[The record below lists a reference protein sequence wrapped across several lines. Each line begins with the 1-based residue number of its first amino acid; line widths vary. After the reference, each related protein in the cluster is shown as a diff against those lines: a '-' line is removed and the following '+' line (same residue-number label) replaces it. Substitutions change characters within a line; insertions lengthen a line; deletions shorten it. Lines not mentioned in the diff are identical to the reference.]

1 MTDFLLAFGQKY
13 DIRYDSL
20 TRFMQYFSDIEVQT
34 FKHDNYCIILSRPD
48 DWSMWGPFI
57 SEENKI
63 RVYLAG
69 RIALEEREW
78 ENASN
83 IKGEG
88 GTACKAIFEMYR
100 RGGIPLLKKLNG
112 NFVALI
118 CDDNARRFYLIT
130 DRCGMFPCYS
140 SGLNENDFIISSH
153 PDLLAK
159 ALNNSCEW
167 DMTSLAEFLATGKV
181 SFPHTYYKNIK
192 ALDYGSIHII
202 DLQTNDATY
211 NSKIKYFDF
220 DYQIDH
226 QLTEWELAEEL
237 ASSFRKAI
245 NRRTLSR
252 FGITGISLSAGLD
265 SRSFLCAANSK
276 ENIISFCFFDE
287 ENLEYQIAQKIADT
301 AGVKLYK
308 LKRQFDH
315 YGNHADLGTTIS
327 GGMGDFGSN
336 HYLGFRNEFKKLRIE
351 NIIAGFYCDYLFK
364 SLVLNKKRNLLSRR
378 EKYSEFQYDNY
389 MRTYLFDTPYSDQ
402 VKERIDAMFPD
413 HIKKDES
420 ELGRLKI
427 EQRRLFPLH
436 SEPDNQETLVPQ
448 RVLGWFLPIVD
459 NDIIDTYLRIPPK
472 YKLNVSMYSK
482 MVQLL
487 CGKEISN
494 ITNSNTGAKVNASIV
509 SMIIHGYV
517 KSFKTRLRKKRRT
530 IVTEESWPNWE
541 YYISNSKI
549 IESLWMSK
557 DEKSAEIFRL
567 ITGTDPYRTRI
578 QHHAVGVNLKLFL
591 RLLTLKL
598 WMDSA
603 QSNNNDG
610 TALWKMKSIQVK

>member
-1 MTDFLLAFGQKY
+1 MTDFLLAFGRKY
-13 DIRYDSL
+13 DIRNDSL
-20 TRFMQYFSDIEVQT
+20 TSFMQYFSDIEVQT

-83 IKGEG
+83 IGGDG

-100 RGGIPLLKKLNG
+100 RGGISLLKKLNG

-118 CDDNARRFYLIT
+118 CDENTRRFYLIT

-140 SGLNENDFIISSH
+140 FGLNENDFIISSH

-159 ALNNSCEW
+159 ALNVSCEW

-181 SFPHTYYKNIK
+181 SFPHTYYKDIK

-202 DLQTNDATY
+202 DLQSSDATY

-220 DYQIDH
+220 DFQIDH

-252 FGITGISLSAGLD
+252 FGKTGISLSAGLD
-265 SRSFLCAANSK
+265 SRSFLCAANSNQ
-276 ENIISFCFFDE
+276 NIVSFCFFDE

-301 AGVKLYK
+301 AGVTLYK

-315 YGNHADLGTTIS
+315 YGNHAEHGTVIS
-327 GGMGDFGSN
+327 GGMGDFGNN
-336 HYLGFRNEFKKLRIE
+336 HYLGFRSDFKKLGIE

-364 SLVLNKKRNLLSRR
+364 SLLLNKKRELLSRR
-378 EKYSEFQYDNY
+378 EIYSAYQYDNY
-389 MRTYLFDTPYSDQ
+389 MRTYWFGTSYSDR
-402 VKERIDAMFPD
+402 VRERIDSLFPD

-420 ELGRLKI
+420 ELGRLII
-427 EQRRLFPLH
+427 EQRRLFPLY
-436 SEPDNQETLVPQ
+436 SEPDNEETLVPQ
-448 RVLGWFLPIVD
+448 RVLGWYLPIVD
-459 NDIIDTYLRIPPK
+459 NDIIDTYLRIPPR

-487 CGKEISN
+487 CGKAIAD
-494 ITNSNTGAKVNASIV
+494 ITNNNTGAKVNASV
-509 SMIIHGYV
+509 ASLIIHSYV
-517 KSFKTRLRKKRRT
+517 KSFQTRLRRRKKA
-530 IVTEESWPNWE
+530 IATEESWPNWE
-541 YYISNSKI
+541 YYIHHSKK
-549 IESLWMSK
+549 IESLWTSNNEAAM
-557 DEKSAEIFRL
+557 EIFKL
-567 ITGTDPYRTRI
+567 ITGADPYRKKI
-578 QHHAVGVNLKLFL
+578 QQYVAGEDLKLFL

-598 WMDSA
+598 WMDRQA
-603 QSNNNDG
+603 
-610 TALWKMKSIQVK
+610 TR